1 MPTAVGFTGSIARLK
16 SPLKNSSMHR
26 RPNLH
31 NSVRRP
37 PGHPRLKAQIGPRVM
52 LALCLAYAAPPTG
65 FAVQGV
71 AVVGSYQNKEYADAA
86 VRRVNEAL
94 SMDATIVETDIDS
107 TRWFRVVVDDPD
119 GAMVSRLGAHGFQA
133 WFLPHVP
140 TPPVPLAST
149 PTPVSAEISQVTK
162 RNLNAAPLTTVLG
175 QVAAAAA
182 PITATMVPPVGA
194 ITQPPKVVNPTVR
207 QDLIGSID
215 GIPRHR
221 IDVPSFLDREV
232 DIAIDGRVDEPLW
245 QAIPAYDN
253 MLVYVPATG
262 EPGPYPTEVRML
274 ATERGL
280 FVSAVM
286 YQPPDSLVSRIT
298 SRDQFI
304 DRDSFAVTLD
314 TSGEGLFAYWFVVA
328 LGDSF
333 ADGKVLPE
341 RRYQPDWDGAWIGK
355 SARFEGGWSMEM
367 LLSWS
372 MMTLPKVDGPRK
384 IGFAMQRQISHSK
397 QTYQWPG
404 YPFTSAQF
412 VTALNTMEVSGVQP
426 RQQFS
431 VIPYASNTV
440 DKARGGSESRLGAD
454 IFWKPSP
461 KLELTASVL
470 PDFGNVEADDVV
482 LNLSASETF
491 FPEKRLFFLEG
502 SEVFASTPRSSV
514 INISTG
520 VTNDTFTPISRR
532 VSRSDFFPRPISL
545 LNTRRIGGTATQ
557 VIEPPGVTP
566 NRGEDDLPTDVLGAV
581 KLTGGFGNLRYGAL
595 GAAEEDVEWFATD
608 SAGNPVDILAP
619 GRDFVA
625 ARLLYESVGASRKSV
640 GYVGTLVSGPLYD
653 AAVHGI
659 DGHFT
664 SSNHQWFADIQLVS
678 SDVAGVRG
686 YGGLLDLKYSQ
697 SPRIQHKMEFDYF
710 DDDIDLDDLG
720 FLRRNDYAGVQ
731 YAFLYNHAEGS
742 THFKDI
748 RGAIVVRQQYNLS
761 KGQVVDSGVF
771 WRNSMVLP
779 GRNTLKTA
787 LAYLPERWEDINSDG
802 NGAYL
807 ANGRW
812 WGDIQITTDAGRM
825 FSYSASIGAL
835 QEDLG
840 DWTYAAAA
848 GVTFRPSDWLALDLD
863 LRYKRRNGWIVHD
876 EGRNFGRYH
885 GPDWQPSLDVDW
897 FISAKHQLRLS
908 LQWAGVE
915 ADERGFFAVPI
926 GDGRLVPT
934 ARTLPDHD
942 FTASILTVQLRY
954 RWEIAPLTD
963 FYLVYNLGNELPDDH
978 LVPFSDLFDDALAD
992 PIVES
997 FVAKL
1002 RYRFGN

>member
-1 MPTAVGFTGSIARLK
+1 MPLTAVKLS
-16 SPLKNSSMHR
+16 
-26 RPNLH
+26 
-31 NSVRRP
+31 
-37 PGHPRLKAQIGPRVM
+37 IGPLLV
-52 LALCLAYAAPPTG
+52 AGLCLAGAAPQVG

-71 AVVGSYQNKEYADAA
+71 AVVGSYQNKDYANDA

-94 SMDATIVETDIDS
+94 FVDATIIEAEIDS
-107 TRWFRVVVDDPD
+107 IRWFRVVVADPD
-119 GAMVSRLGAHGFQA
+119 GEMISRLAGHGFQA
-133 WFLPHVP
+133 WFLPR
-140 TPPVPLAST
+140 ART
-149 PTPVSAEISQVTK
+149 PTTQEAKAAATRPTETVHIPGPELSATPATVT
-162 RNLNAAPLTTVLG
+162 LV
-175 QVAAAAA
+175 QVAAA
-182 PITATMVPPVGA
+182 TTMVTPRTVPPVAA
-194 ITQPPKVVNPTVR
+194 ITEPAHVAKMMVR
-207 QDLIGSID
+207 QDLLGTID
-215 GIPRHR
+215 GIPRHV
-221 IDVPSFLDREV
+221 IDVPSFVDGEV
-232 DIAIDGRVDEPLW
+232 DIVIDGRVDELLW
-245 QAIPAYDN
+245 QEVPDYDN

-262 EPGPYPTEVRML
+262 VPGPYPTEVRMV

-280 FVSAVM
+280 FVSAVL
-286 YQPPDSLVSRIT
+286 YQPPDSLVARIT
-298 SRDQFI
+298 SRDEFI
-304 DRDSFAVTLD
+304 DRDSFSVTLD

-355 SARFEGGWSMEM
+355 SARFDGGWSMEM
-367 LLSWS
+367 LLPWS

-412 VTALNTMEVSGVQP
+412 VTALNTMEVTGVQP

-431 VIPYASNTV
+431 VIPYASDTA
-440 DKARGGSESRLGAD
+440 DKARGGNEGRVGAD

-461 KLELTASVL
+461 KLELTASVF

-502 SEVFASTPRSSV
+502 SEVFASTPRSSP

-520 VTNDTFTPISRR
+520 VTNDAFAPTSRR
-532 VSRSDFFPRPISL
+532 VFRSDFFPAPVSL

-557 VIEPPGVTP
+557 VIEPNGITP

-595 GAAEEDVEWFATD
+595 GAAEDDVEWFATD
-608 SAGNPVDILAP
+608 SAGNRVDILAS
-619 GRDFVA
+619 GRDFA
-625 ARLLYESVGASRKSV
+625 AVRVLYESVGTGRKSV
-640 GYVGTLVSGPLYD
+640 GYIGTHVSGPLYD
-653 AAVHGI
+653 ATVHGI

-664 SSNHQWFADIQLVS
+664 SSNHQWFGDIQLIS
-678 SDVAGVRG
+678 SDV
-686 YGGLLDLKYSQ
+686 GGLTGQGGVVDVKYFQ
-697 SPRIQHKMEFDYF
+697 SPAIQHKIELDYF
-710 DDDIDLDDLG
+710 DADIDLDDLG
-720 FLRRNDYAGVQ
+720 FLRRNDYTGVQ
-731 YAFLYNHAEGS
+731 YAFLYNHPKGRG
-742 THFKDI
+742 HFKDI

-787 LAYLPERWEDINSDG
+787 LAYLPKRWEDINSDG
-802 NGAYL
+802 NGAYR
-807 ANGRW
+807 AEGRW

-840 DWTYAAAA
+840 DWTYTAAA
-848 GVTFRPSDWLALDLD
+848 GVTFRPSDWLAFDLD
-863 LRYKRRNGWIVHD
+863 LRYKRRDGWIVHD
-876 EGRNFGRYH
+876 VGRNFGRFH
-885 GPDWQPSLDVDW
+885 GPDWQPNLNVDW
-897 FISAKHQLRLS
+897 FIAAKHQLRFS
-908 LQWAGVE
+908 LQWAGVH
-915 ADERGFFAVPI
+915 ADEQGFFAVPL
-926 GDGRLVPT
+926 GDGPLVPT
-934 ARTLPDHD
+934 QRTLPSHD
-942 FTASILTVQLRY
+942 FTASIVTAQLRY

-963 FYLVYNLGNELPDDH
+963 LYVVYNLGNELPDDH
-978 LVPFSDLFDDALAD
+978 LVPFSDLFGDALTS

-997 FVAKL
+997 FVVKL